1 MLLYIVNLV
10 FIFFNSQIRSILR
23 FKRKLRKATSASKII
38 INKREAKDDAREAR
52 ETKVEAKKTK
62 ANIEASAKANARA
75 TTTTT
80 TTNKKQL
87 LKLRERFACTYV
99 NLVLEIALILLSY
112 LLLFNNL
119 RKCASNTLY
128 NQKLI
133 KFLNLLIFIK
143 TDNFI

>member
-1 MLLYIVNLV
+1 LLLYIVNLV

-38 INKREAKDDAREAR
+38 INKREAKDDAR
-52 ETKVEAKKTK
+52 KTK

-133 KFLNLLIFIK
+133 KFLN
-143 TDNFI
+143 